1 MFGGFVDSDDAP
13 YSIYLK
19 MQKYLFI
26 LGQPH
31 LKVQVGI
38 QRLVLRAPQN
48 AELPKSSRTLCQPVS
63 QVQKCILVRYNEDLT
78 LSLCIRSQTQPVTAF
93 KFCWLSQTSSISLAM
108 STVQQSPLWLP
119 TALAQ
124 GGLGCL
130 EGKFTR
136 DTARGATP
144 DEIPDIDERA
154 SSSDVPTSKKR

>member
-1 MFGGFVDSDDAP
+1 
-13 YSIYLK
+13 

-31 LKVQVGI
+31 LKVLVSI
-38 QRLVLRAPQN
+38 QRLVLRAPR
-48 AELPKSSRTLCQPVS
+48 KRRMHSRTLCQPVS
-63 QVQKCILVRYNEDLT
+63 QVQKCILVRCNIDLT
-78 LSLCIRSQTQPVTAF
+78 LSLCIRSQTQPVTAI
-93 KFCWLSQTSSISLAM
+93 KFCWLSQTSLTSLAM
-108 STVQQSPLWLP
+108 STVQRSPLWLP

-136 DTARGATP
+136 DTAREATP
-144 DEIPDIDERA
+144 DEIPDNDERA

>member
-1 MFGGFVDSDDAP
+1 MSNIEIWRSASFNAVFGGFVDPDDAP

-31 LKVQVGI
+31 LKVLVGI
-38 QRLVLRAPQN
+38 QRVVLRARHEN

-63 QVQKCILVRYNEDLT
+63 QVQKCILVRYNVDLT
-78 LSLCIRSQTQPVTAF
+78 LSLCVRSQTQPVTAF

-108 STVQQSPLWLP
+108 STVQRSPLWLP

-124 GGLGCL
+124 GGLGKCL
-130 EGKFTR
+130 SL
-136 DTARGATP
+136 
-144 DEIPDIDERA
+144 IHI
-154 SSSDVPTSKKR
+154 